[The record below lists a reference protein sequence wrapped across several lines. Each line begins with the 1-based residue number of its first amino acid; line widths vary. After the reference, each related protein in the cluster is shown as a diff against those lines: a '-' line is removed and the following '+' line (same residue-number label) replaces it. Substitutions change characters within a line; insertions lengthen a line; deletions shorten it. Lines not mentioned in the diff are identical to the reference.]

1 MKKKNTNLS
10 TKYLKTGGYSIILSL
25 VAIAIV
31 IFVNLF
37 VNRLPTNLT
46 RFDMSSNDVLSLGEK
61 TTEIAKGIEQEVT
74 VYYVQQHG
82 AEDERIISLLDK
94 YKALNK
100 KLTIKQIDPAI
111 NPGFFTGEKE
121 DVQSGSIIVE
131 SEKRMKIIS
140 VFELYYPGVSETEI
154 AYYYQQYG
162 SMPAYTGFAL
172 ESCVTAALNY
182 VTTDNLPVMYVLKG
196 HNEYVLSDTYA
207 SYLDA
212 ESIQMKEL
220 NLATSE
226 KVPEDCDCLLI
237 NLPEKDISE
246 DEAEKI
252 LAYLKKG
259 GKLMY
264 NSWYKNSL
272 EEPHKNLASVMEYYG
287 VKGVEGL
294 VIEGDANM
302 YIPNQPTT
310 MIPNFGSHSIVD
322 VLKGYYL
329 FTADNC
335 GIEISKELRESLTV
349 TPLLTTS
356 SKAYARPGYNKETIE
371 KVEGDIDGP
380 FNLAVAI
387 TEDNE
392 DGSQTQIVWV
402 NSPSLV
408 NESLNVY
415 GTNAAMFI
423 YSIGWMCD
431 KEEADLSIEVKKFE
445 ENSMVLTEAQSMLLT
460 VVFMIVL
467 PLAVVVT
474 GVVVWLRRRA
484 R

>member
-1 MKKKNTNLS
+1 
-10 TKYLKTGGYSIILSL
+10 
-25 VAIAIV
+25 
-31 IFVNLF
+31 
-37 VNRLPTNLT
+37 
-46 RFDMSSNDVLSLGEK
+46 
-61 TTEIAKGIEQEVT
+61 
-74 VYYVQQHG
+74 
-82 AEDERIISLLDK
+82 
-94 YKALNK
+94 
-100 KLTIKQIDPAI
+100 
-111 NPGFFTGEKE
+111 
-121 DVQSGSIIVE
+121 
-131 SEKRMKIIS
+131 
-140 VFELYYPGVSETEI
+140 
-154 AYYYQQYG
+154 
-162 SMPAYTGFAL
+162 MPAYTGFAL

-445 ENSMVLTEAQSMLLT
+445 ENSMMLTEAQSMLLT

>member
-1 MKKKNTNLS
+1 MKNNNTNLS

-31 IFVNLF
+31 IIVNLF
-37 VNRLPTNLT
+37 VNQLPTNVT
-46 RFDMSSNDVLSLGEK
+46 RIDMSSNDVLSLGEK
-61 TTEIAKGIEQEVT
+61 TEEITKGINQDVT
-74 VYYVQQHG
+74 VYYIQQHG
-82 AEDERIISLLDK
+82 AEDERVVSLLDK

-100 KLTIKQIDPAI
+100 KVTVKQIDPAV
-111 NPGFFTGEKE
+111 NPAFFTGEKE
-121 DVQSGSIIVE
+121 NAQSGSIIVE
-131 SEKRMKIIS
+131 SEKRMKIIT
-140 VFELYYPGVSETEI
+140 VFELYYPGVSESEI

-162 SMPAYTGFAL
+162 QMPSYTGFAL

-182 VTTDNLPVMYVLKG
+182 VTTENLPVMYVLKG
-196 HNEYVLSDTYA
+196 HNEYVISDTYA

-212 ESIQMKEL
+212 ESIEMKDL
-220 NLATSE
+220 TLATLE
-226 KVPEDCDCLLI
+226 AVPEDCDCLLI

-264 NSWYKNSL
+264 NSWYKYSL
-272 EEPHKNLASVMEYYG
+272 EESHKNLASVMEYYG
-287 VKGVEGL
+287 VKGIDGL
-294 VIEGDANM
+294 IIEGDANM
-302 YIPNQPTT
+302 YIPGQPTT
-310 MIPNFGSHSIVD
+310 MIPTYGSHSIVEP
-322 VLKGYYL
+322 LKGYYL

-335 GIEISKELRESLTV
+335 GIEISAELRESLTV
-349 TPLLTTS
+349 TPLLTSS
-356 SKAYARPGYNKETIE
+356 SKSYARPDYTKEPIE
-371 KVEGDIDGP
+371 KAEGDVDGP

-392 DGSQTQIVWV
+392 DGSQTQIVWI
-402 NSPSLV
+402 NSPSLI

-431 KEEADLSIEVKKFE
+431 MEESDLSIDIKSFE
-445 ENSMVLTEAQSMLLT
+445 QNTMTLTEAQSMLLT
-460 VVFMIVL
+460 IVFMIVL
-467 PLAVVVT
+467 PLIVVVT

>member
-1 MKKKNTNLS
+1 MKNNNNLS

-31 IFVNLF
+31 IIANLF
-37 VNRLPTNLT
+37 VNQLPASITKI
-46 RFDMSSNDVLSLGEK
+46 DMSSNDVLSLGEK
-61 TTEIAKGIEQEVT
+61 TEEITKNIDQDVT

-82 AEDERIISLLDK
+82 AEDERVVSLLDK
-94 YKALNK
+94 YKTLNK
-100 KLTIKQIDPAI
+100 KLTVKQIDPAV
-111 NPGFFTGEKE
+111 NPAFFTGDKE
-121 DVQSGSIIVE
+121 NVQTGSIIVE

-140 VFELYYPGVSETEI
+140 IFELYYPGVSESEI
-154 AYYYQQYG
+154 AYYYQQNG
-162 SMPAYTGFAL
+162 AMPSYTGFAL

-196 HNEYVLSDTYA
+196 HNEFAISETYA
-207 SYLDA
+207 AFLDA
-212 ESIQMKEL
+212 ESIEL
-220 NLATSE
+220 RELSLATSE
-226 KVPEDCDCLLI
+226 KVPEDCDCLLV

-246 DEAEKI
+246 DEAQKI
-252 LAYLKKG
+252 LDYLKKG
-259 GKLMY
+259 GKMMY
-264 NSWYKNSL
+264 NSWYKYSL
-272 EEPHKNLASVMEYYG
+272 EESHKNLASVMEYYG

-294 VIEGDANM
+294 IIEGDANM
-302 YIPNQPTT
+302 YIPGQPTT
-310 MIPNFGSHSIVD
+310 MLPNYGTHSIVEP
-322 VLKGYYL
+322 LNGYYL

-335 GIEISKELRESLTV
+335 GIEIGKDLRESLTV

-356 SKAYARPGYNKETIE
+356 SKAYARLDYTKEPVE
-371 KVEGDIDGP
+371 KTEGDIEGP

-402 NSPSLV
+402 NSPSLI

-415 GTNAAMFI
+415 GTNAAMFV

-445 ENSMVLTEAQSMLLT
+445 ENSMMLTEAQSMLLT

-474 GVVVWLRRRA
+474 GVVVWLRRRT